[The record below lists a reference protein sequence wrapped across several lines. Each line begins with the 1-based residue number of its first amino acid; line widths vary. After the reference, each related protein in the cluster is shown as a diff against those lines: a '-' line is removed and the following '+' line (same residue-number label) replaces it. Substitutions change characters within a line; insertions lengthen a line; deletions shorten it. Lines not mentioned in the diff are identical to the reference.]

1 MTRLASDIDAPSA
14 PCTEGEQLSLLIG
27 DGDAVFRELVR
38 RSLGRGVVVVGDAG
52 DGSEVVLMARRLRP
66 DVVLMHVAMPT
77 IDGPEAARLIK
88 ADRAETKVVLLTS
101 GPDPRAL
108 LHADA
113 LLSRE
118 KVRAGMLAD
127 RRRIAERRKS
137 ADGPRSSRRRRGQP

>member
-1 MTRLASDIDAPSA
+1 MTRMASDIDAQTA
-14 PCTEGEQLSLLIG
+14 PGREGAQLSLLIA
-27 DGDAVFRELVR
+27 DRDAVFRELVR

-52 DGSEVVLMARRLRP
+52 DGNEVVLMARRLRP

-101 GPDPRAL
+101 GPEPRAL

-127 RRRIAERRKS
+127 RRRIAERRRS
-137 ADGPRSSRRRRGQP
+137 GEGPRGPRRRRGHP